1 MFGLATASGAVTP
14 ASFSTLTRKSRV
26 PPCTSSGGA
35 APCST
40 RTRLSGL
47 MCTVI
52 STRRSSTRSSAATA
66 AASSLIPIASLSAC
80 TSAAA
85 SGSPRYRSAVSTRRA
100 CCARGWRGTFAA
112 GRCSAPID
120 AAARTAAAAAS
131 ATRVV
136 GVIARVLSRATC
148 KVLRC
153 NVLKRAT
160 CDVPVPGAVRATC
173 DVRRRATCD
182 VRGVRPRAT
191 CDVLRGRDVART
203 SSTWHG
209 TSARRTWHVQ
219 HVAPSTVAR
228 CT

>member
-1 MFGLATASGAVTP
+1 MFGLWTASGAVTP
-14 ASFSTLTRKSRV
+14 ASFSTLTRNSRV

-52 STRRSSTRSSAATA
+52 STRRSSTCCSAATA
-66 AASSLIPIASLSAC
+66 AASSLMPIASSSAC
-80 TSAAA
+80 TSASA
-85 SGSPRYRSAVSTRRA
+85 SGSPRYRSAVSRRRA

-136 GVIARVLSRATC
+136 GVMARFYHVLRAKCYGATC
-148 KVLRC
+148 R
-153 NVLKRAT
+153 NVRRAK
-160 CDVPVPGAVRATC
+160 CSCRRATC
-173 DVRRRATCD
+173 DVRRATCH
-182 VRGVRPRAT
+182 
-191 CDVLRGRDVART
+191 ARREVP
-203 SSTWHG
+203 STWHG